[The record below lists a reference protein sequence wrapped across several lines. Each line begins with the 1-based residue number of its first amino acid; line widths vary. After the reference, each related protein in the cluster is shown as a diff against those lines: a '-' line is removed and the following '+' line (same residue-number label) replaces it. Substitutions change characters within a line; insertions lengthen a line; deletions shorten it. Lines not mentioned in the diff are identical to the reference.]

1 MMFTR
6 TAVGFAVVGYAAAF
20 SGMAPLALKPSST
33 SRLALRASGNSM
45 SIGVFYGTTTGNTE
59 SVAKRVA
66 TALGAQAIDISSVE
80 ASKLLEFDT
89 IVAGAPTWNTDADKE
104 RSSTDWDGMLY
115 DDIPKM
121 DFTGKKVAFFGCGD
135 SQCYGDYWCD
145 AMGELH
151 DCFTGAGASV
161 IGMVP
166 VANFEGEY
174 ISSKAIRGDN
184 FVGHPFCEDNFPDK
198 TEERLPSWT
207 AQLVSEGAE

>member
-1 MMFTR
+1 MMFTC

-104 RSSTDWDGMLY
+104 RSSTAWDEIIY
-115 DDIPKM
+115 DDLTSL
-121 DFTGKKVAFFGCGD
+121 DLSGKKVAFFGCGD
-135 SQCYGDYWCD
+135 SSSYG
-145 AMGELH
+145 
-151 DCFTGAGASV
+151 
-161 IGMVP
+161 
-166 VANFEGEY
+166 
-174 ISSKAIRGDN
+174 
-184 FVGHPFCEDNFPDK
+184 
-198 TEERLPSWT
+198 
-207 AQLVSEGAE
+207 